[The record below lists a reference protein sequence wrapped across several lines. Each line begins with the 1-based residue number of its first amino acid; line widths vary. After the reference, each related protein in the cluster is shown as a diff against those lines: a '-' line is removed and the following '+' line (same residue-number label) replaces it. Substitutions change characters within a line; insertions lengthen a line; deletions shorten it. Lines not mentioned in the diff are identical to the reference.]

1 MSERSFIPATE
12 LCGAFYH
19 EAVRPILAGRPHSAA
34 LLGWGSDVLGYDTER
49 STDYGW
55 GPRLLIIMARAD
67 VEVVSR
73 LLDDKLPELFR
84 GWPVRYGWDT
94 VSSSS
99 SHHVTVTTLPTWTIE
114 QLGVDA
120 TIGMSSVDWLL
131 APQQRLLG
139 CVAGVHGHDK
149 VALAQLW

>member
-1 MSERSFIPATE
+1 M
-12 LCGAFYH
+12 
-19 EAVRPILAGRPHSAA
+19 
-34 LLGWGSDVLGYDTER
+34 D
-49 STDYGW
+49 
-55 GPRLLIIMARAD
+55 RAD
-67 VEVVSR
+67 VEVVSG

-94 VSSSS
+94 VSS

-139 CVAGVHGHDK
+139 CVAGAVYADESG
-149 VALAQLW
+149 ALAELRSSLA